1 MPKRNPQ
8 ERVRVTNGHLTFRM
22 HPDTAKRYVAA
33 NPGASI
39 DGERPATAETE
50 EVETKEVTE
59 VEDKQVAE
67 APATKQRTRRTK
79 KADD

>member
-39 DGERPATAETE
+39 DGEQADEAE
-50 EVETKEVTE
+50 VKEVTE

-67 APATKQRTRRTK
+67 APATKQRTRRRSTK